1 MNICFVC
8 IPVVPCRYQ
17 SSLAVTHR
25 GARAQIPILM
35 LGSALASVVAISIT
49 CPFMAVK
56 TRLIADESFA
66 GGSLV
71 KGLRRI
77 IDEEVMTVSILLY
90 SDNDC
95 AFVDREGMAV
105 TG

>member
-1 MNICFVC
+1 
-8 IPVVPCRYQ
+8 
-17 SSLAVTHR
+17 
-25 GARAQIPILM
+25 M